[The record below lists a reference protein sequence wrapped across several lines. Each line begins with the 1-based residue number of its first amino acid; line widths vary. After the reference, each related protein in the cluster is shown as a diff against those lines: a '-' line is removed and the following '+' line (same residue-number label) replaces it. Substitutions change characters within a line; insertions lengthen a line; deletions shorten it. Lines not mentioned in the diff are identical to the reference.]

1 MYMPQKGRF
10 QKLGVGEPRVR
21 NKPEAERGAALS
33 CAQGER
39 GCRNLMHGVTS
50 DFGFGALLEGH
61 GCSVARVAN
70 DKKDGIETKAS
81 DWQFGLALVLKV
93 WEEEPPVASSEEQ
106 SWVGIVTGMTNPCG
120 SRVGLSR
127 VRVRVAISYPSKTRT
142 RQAGGSESIIVIIAA
157 AIQLIPNLILV
168 AGAAPPPPPYPG
180 HRSGCGHPCS
190 RRYVVESSSSPSP
203 PVWLSPTLVAVWGG
217 GLVAVVG
224 HNVGELGW
232 LMYTR
237 GGHVVLHWFET
248 RRTEKRKE
256 AYLLELATSAVG
268 CLSAPC
274 VQSMGGCKVTCEY
287 PLRPRVRA
295 MGGGGGIAF
304 VGKEARK
311 LGLSVGPASRGL
323 AAISDSTSHDG
334 LRSPS
339 IAAPSPISFA
349 DALLSPPS
357 QPRKWAM
364 TTPISRKLAPGSLED
379 RPHVLTPRH
388 FFPWPSDLVASPY
401 LPLSPSL
408 RLSNASGSPPFVFGK
423 GGYHPLTPLIFV
435 V

>member
-1 MYMPQKGRF
+1 MYILR
-10 QKLGVGEPRVR
+10 
-21 NKPEAERGAALS
+21 
-33 CAQGER
+33 
-39 GCRNLMHGVTS
+39 
-50 DFGFGALLEGH
+50 
-61 GCSVARVAN
+61 
-70 DKKDGIETKAS
+70 
-81 DWQFGLALVLKV
+81 
-93 WEEEPPVASSEEQ
+93 
-106 SWVGIVTGMTNPCG
+106 
-120 SRVGLSR
+120 
-127 VRVRVAISYPSKTRT
+127 
-142 RQAGGSESIIVIIAA
+142 GSESIIVIIAA

-168 AGAAPPPPPYPG
+168 AGAAPPPRLTLAIAVVVAIPVVVAMSSNRR
-180 HRSGCGHPCS
+180 HRHHHPCGYHPHS
-190 RRYVVESSSSPSP
+190 SLCGAADWWQWLGTTVGRYVPVGACSS
-203 PVWLSPTLVAVWGG
+203 VLRVFVT
-217 GLVAVVG
+217 
-224 HNVGELGW
+224 VGELGW

-339 IAAPSPISFA
+339 ITAPSPISFA
-349 DALLSPPS
+349 NALLSPPS